1 MADLAGTYR
10 SLAALHRAG
19 LTWPAALEQVP
30 APDETWHAARR
41 RVSEGAPLSDAL
53 GDAVAPLDLALLRAG
68 EARGALDE
76 ALEGLA
82 SRHEEAR
89 RRRGALR
96 AALAYPVLVAHLAA
110 LLLGVPD
117 LIAGRPLAA
126 LGWVLLL
133 LVPVHV
139 VLWRLRR
146 SGAAAAEHDA
156 WALDA
161 LGALHDAGVP
171 LSEALPL
178 ARAAG
183 PGGRVAADL
192 ADATTRVARGLDLAG
207 CWRET
212 PPEAA
217 AALRNAERAGALGRE
232 CRAWAERWL
241 FDLEMR
247 RKATA
252 ARLAP
257 LMVLGVG
264 AIVGVRV
271 ISFYAG
277 IYGDLARY

>member
-30 APDETWHAARR
+30 APDEAWSAARR
-41 RVSEGAPLSDAL
+41 RVSEGAPLSEAL
-53 GDAVAPLDLALLRAG
+53 REAVAPLDLALLRAG

-82 SRHEEAR
+82 ARHEEAR

-117 LIAGRPLAA
+117 LMAGRTLAA
-126 LGWVLLL
+126 LGWMLLL

-146 SGAAAAEHDA
+146 PGAAAAEHDA

-183 PGGRVAADL
+183 PSGRVALDL

-207 CWRET
+207 AWRET

-217 AALRNAERAGALGRE
+217 AALRNAEHAGALGRE

-247 RKATA
+247 RKTTA

-264 AIVGVRV
+264 VIVGVRV

-277 IYGDLARY
+277 IYGNLGRY